1 MKDDLSLFNNLFEH
15 LLKNEQEKPVVQK
28 VSPKNAI
35 EQLPISL
42 RDKGI
47 DDDKLEIFLKDIIE
61 ATPKTASNKF
71 FNQLFGGRQS
81 KAVLGDLLAVAL
93 NNSMYTYKVAGPQVL
108 IEKEVINKLLKLVG
122 FDEKLAGGTFAT
134 GGSTTNL
141 MSMIMARDSHSKS
154 IKMEGVSNKL
164 IAYTSDVS
172 HYSVVK
178 NASFIGI
185 GSNQVRKVK
194 SDANGKMNTDALEEM
209 LLIDIA
215 KGYQPF
221 YVNATAGTTVFGA
234 FDDIDVLSEICNK
247 NNLWL
252 HVDGAYC
259 GSVIFS
265 SKYEHLVEGS
275 RKANSFSLNGHK
287 MLGTPLTCSII
298 LVADKQHLFTSFAE
312 EASYL
317 YQSENDEYNLGKIS
331 MQCGRRNDALK
342 LWVLWKAIGTEGLEE
357 IVDQQFYLADY
368 ARKYINEHKDY
379 EHLGIEDSISVC
391 FNYKDKS
398 APAICNQLNDEGRLM
413 IGHGSHRNEEF
424 IRLTTINATNTT
436 KEIDNFFAEIEKM

>member
-1 MKDDLSLFNNLFEH
+1 MTDELLLFNKLFEH
-15 LLKNEQEKPVVQK
+15 LLKNEQEKPVAQIVL
-28 VSPKNAI
+28 PKNAL

-42 RDKGI
+42 SKSGI
-47 DDDKLEIFLKDIIE
+47 DDDELATTLKQILE

-71 FNQLFGGRQS
+71 FNQLFGGRQP

-108 IEKEVINKLLKLVG
+108 LEKEVINQLLKLVH
-122 FDEKLAGGTFAT
+122 FDAENAGGTFAA

-141 MSMIMARDSHSKS
+141 MSMLMARDQHDLS
-154 IKMEGVSNKL
+154 IKENGISNRL

-185 GSNQVRKVK
+185 GNKQVRKVQ
-194 SDANGKMNTDALEEM
+194 SDEHGKMRIDALEEM
-209 LLIDIA
+209 ILADIK
-215 KGYQPF
+215 KGHQPF

-234 FDDIDVLSEICNK
+234 FDNIEAISKICK
-247 NNLWL
+247 KHGLWL

-259 GSVIFS
+259 GSVILS
-265 SKYEHLVEGS
+265 EKYKHLVKGCS
-275 RKANSFSLNGHK
+275 KADSFSLNGHK

-298 LVADKQHLFTSFAE
+298 LVANKQHLVTSFSA

-317 YQSENDEYNLGKIS
+317 YQSAEDEYNPGKIS

-342 LWVLWKAIGTEGLEE
+342 LWVLWKSIGTAGLEKM
-357 IVDQQFYLADY
+357 VDKQFYLADY
-368 ARKYINEHKDY
+368 AREYIYKHPDY
-379 EHLGIEDSISVC
+379 KHCGIDDSISVC
-391 FNYKDKS
+391 FNYKDIP
-398 APAICNQLNDEGRLM
+398 APKICSELNENGQLM
-413 IGHGSHRNEEF
+413 IGHGSHNEEVF
-424 IRLTTINATNTT
+424 VRLTTINATNTT
-436 KEIDNFFAEIEKM
+436 KEIDNFFAEIESN